1 VISKVINVRQLTFF
15 KGRGLLDIALVTNEV
30 LEYMKRRNRMCVFFK
45 VDFEK
50 AYDSVS
56 WEFLLYMLDMVG
68 FCAKWIKSVWCC
80 LESASV
86 SFL

>member
-1 VISKVINVRQLTFF
+1 
-15 KGRGLLDIALVTNEV
+15 
-30 LEYMKRRNRMCVFFK
+30 MCVFFK